1 MTYYLDDT
9 FLVTGLQLKLLA
21 LYGDKDL
28 WDEIMTNRVGCGSI
42 SNKDRIPF
50 KKQLS
55 EIRKLLNYSESD
67 DQ

>member
-21 LYGDKDL
+21 LYGEKDL
-28 WDEIMTNRVGCGSI
+28 WDKILTNRVSCGSI

-50 KKQLS
+50 DKQLS
-55 EIRKLLNYSESD
+55 EIRKLLNYSGD
-67 DQ
+67 DE